1 MRIVLLCIFG
11 LYSCVI
17 QAQNFRIQ
25 IAAFSDTVSNS
36 YFTDRGVEG
45 VTIVRSSGGL
55 WKYMLDGYKTRLEA
69 EDIQSQLRDRGFSNP
84 VIIDNEVEKVLS
96 EGNCAYNSGRVK
108 PVDDESVPNP
118 VRSVYFEDGKSNFDN
133 ETLTKLDKIYN
144 LLKTDPKKELRIMG
158 FTDNKGSAEDNNVLA
173 AERAK
178 NVRNYFINKGIKA
191 IRLFVEVYGEAD
203 PLFPNKDLNGK
214 EIPENQHWNNRVMMK
229 YK

>member
-11 LYSCVI
+11 LYSCAI